1 MAPSEN
7 KGIFVKTIELLGSI
21 ILIMI
26 FVTVLYGI
34 FTNSFEAMLWTL
46 FDWIIEI
53 LKPIISIL
61 ALFIAVF
68 RGLPLVVSFLES
80 ILEDVRSER
89 EYKEVWERL
98 ELSSPTPH
106 PVSTQKTPLA
116 TKEEVKTP
124 IPTESRGDVI
134 VIVPSE
140 NGGQFLHVTEG
151 SREHTEALARK
162 ASAEKELRDKLNEA
176 ANEKLKELKPI
187 FIKGCKVD

>member
-1 MAPSEN
+1 MATSEN

-53 LKPIISIL
+53 LKPIVSIL
-61 ALFIAVF
+61 LLFVAVF
-68 RGLPLVVSFLES
+68 RGLPLIVSFLES

-98 ELSSPTPH
+98 ELSSPTPQ
-106 PVSTQKTPLA
+106 VTSNQKTPLA
-116 TKEEVKTP
+116 VKEEVKTA
-124 IPTESRGDVI
+124 IPTESRGEVI

-140 NGGQFLHVTEG
+140 NGGQFLHVIEG
-151 SREHTEALARK
+151 SREHAEALAKK

-187 FIKGCKVD
+187 FIKRCKVD